1 MKKCK
6 NLTIA
11 LKKKQREG
19 VGHLLVKI
27 STKRYV
33 SQGLERIRDYR
44 NNQTLKEIITKTSTN
59 K

>member
-1 MKKCK
+1 MQKSCNRPQEK
-6 NLTIA
+6 TE
-11 LKKKQREG
+11 REG